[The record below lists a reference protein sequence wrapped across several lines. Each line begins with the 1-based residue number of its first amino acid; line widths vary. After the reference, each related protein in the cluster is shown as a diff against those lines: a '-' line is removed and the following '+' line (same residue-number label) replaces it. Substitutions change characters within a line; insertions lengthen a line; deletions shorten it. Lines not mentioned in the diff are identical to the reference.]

1 MSVLSGNGLCF
12 ASFELQEPDNG
23 ARLQHSIPYRC
34 GGSRSFCVG
43 GPASAPAR
51 SLRTVASVVGT
62 RLAAKPFVIALLVIA
77 VLTVVGFLS
86 FHAVGNLVSVNR
98 EIATRTVPAMRLAAS
113 TRAAI
118 TPLVRLEMRALVLGD
133 PGYAIAWNERA
144 ARVAEDLERL
154 AGYAQST
161 REAEQL
167 VAARAAFE
175 RYRGVVAT
183 EQELLHRGDRASAL
197 TLTDTEARTLAEEVQ
212 ESLDG
217 LMAAIH
223 TRVLA
228 AQAEAARLEARTWT
242 GVLIALGAAVGL
254 ALLVALENAR
264 LHAEAQRH
272 IQQLLEQ
279 SRQLLEAKVTAEQ
292 ASRAK
297 SEFLASMSHE
307 LRTPLNAVIGFSQ
320 VLANKTYGEVNE
332 RQLEYLTS
340 ILAGGRHLRRLVDD
354 VLDLAKVDAG
364 HLTLDL
370 TSVAVAQDIP
380 EVVGVVQSLAQQK
393 NITVTVEVKEPLPEI
408 TADRMRVQQMVYNL
422 LSNAIKFTDPGGHV
436 TVTVDTLFP
445 GGASGSCALR
455 IRVADT
461 GIGIKP
467 EDQARIF
474 DKFEQVD
481 SSSAREQEGTGLG
494 LALTRKLVELHGG
507 QIGVESDGIKGRG
520 SLFTVLLPLAPP
532 EHHPES

>member
-1 MSVLSGNGLCF
+1 M
-12 ASFELQEPDNG
+12 
-23 ARLQHSIPYRC
+23 RYRC
-34 GGSRSFCVG
+34 GPPSLAGGSSG
-43 GPASAPAR
+43 APGR
-51 SLRTVASVVGT
+51 SLRTIARVFGT
-62 RLAAKPFVIALLVIA
+62 RLAAKPFVISLLVIV
-77 VLTVVGFLS
+77 VLTVVGYLS
-86 FHAVGNLVSVNR
+86 FHAVGNLVAVNR
-98 EIATRTVPAMRLAAS
+98 EIATRTIPAIRLAAS
-113 TRAAI
+113 TREAI

-133 PGYAIAWNERA
+133 PGYAKAWNERA
-144 ARVAEDLERL
+144 ARVAEDLEQL
-154 AGYAQST
+154 ASYAQSA
-161 REAEQL
+161 RETIQL
-167 VAARAAFE
+167 AAARSAFE
-175 RYRGVVAT
+175 RYRGVVIA
-183 EQELLHRGDRASAL
+183 EQELLRRGEKARALAL
-197 TLTDTEARTLAEEVQ
+197 TDAEARTLAEEVQ

-264 LHAEAQRH
+264 LHAEAQLH
-272 IQQLLEQ
+272 IRQLTEQ
-279 SRQLLEAKVTAEQ
+279 SRQLLQAKVAAEQ

-320 VLANKTYGEVNE
+320 VLANKTYGDVNE

-340 ILAGGRHLRRLVDD
+340 ILIGGRHLRKLVDD
-354 VLDLAKVDAG
+354 LLDLAKVDAG

-370 TSVAVAQDIP
+370 TRVAVAEDIP

-393 NITVTVEVKEPLPEI
+393 NITVTVEVKEPLPTI
-408 TADRMRVQQMVYNL
+408 TADRMRVQQMIYNL

-436 TVTVDTLFP
+436 TVTADTLFP
-445 GGASGSCALR
+445 GGPCDSCSLR

-461 GIGIKP
+461 GIGIKA

-474 DKFEQVD
+474 EKFEQVD
-481 SSSAREQEGTGLG
+481 ASPAREQEGTGLG

-507 QIGVESDGIKGRG
+507 QISVESDGIKGRG
-520 SLFTVLLPLAPP
+520 SMFTVLLPLAPP
-532 EHHPES
+532 EAQPAS